1 MNTINSNDLVNKMQQ
16 MVEAAKSNADQVTQ
30 NAGGDDFSTII
41 GGMINSV
48 NSAQQESAQLKTS
61 YELGDEN
68 VSLTEVMIASKK
80 SELSFQ
86 ALLQVRNKL
95 LSAYQDVMKIQ
106 I

>member
-1 MNTINSNDLVNKMQQ
+1 MNTIDTSDLISKMQQ
-16 MVEAAKSNADQVTQ
+16 MMDAAKIEPNATTKGESG
-30 NAGGDDFSTII
+30 NFSSII
-41 GGMINSV
+41 GGMINAV
-48 NSAQQESAQLKTS
+48 NSAQENSAELKKS
-61 YELGDEN
+61 YELGDTN

-95 LSAYQDVMKIQ
+95 LSAYQDVMRMQ